1 MAHRLAG
8 TLALPWTQTTSQRSG
23 NQRVAADHTL
33 LAVTMTLAL
42 VGLVMVFSASAIVAG
57 NRFQDP
63 GFFLKRQ
70 IAWLTFGFL
79 LMHLTSRIDY
89 TFWKKLSIP
98 MLACMLLLLVMVLV
112 PSLGV
117 AAKGARRWL
126 RLGPISAQPA
136 EMVKLVAVI
145 YLAAYLT
152 KKGDKI
158 TLFRDGLLPVLIVI
172 GPEEYAALTAAAAG
186 RVPLTT
192 NVGVRANV
200 RRIAGY
206 LDDIT
211 RHRVVKLEPDL
222 GTVVVLGMVT
232 VAMCF
237 LAGARISHLL
247 ALGLC
252 AIPVVLVLVLGFNYR
267 RQRLMTFLAPW
278 KDASDTGFQI
288 TQSFLA
294 FGSGGPFGVGL
305 GEGKQKL
312 YFLPEA
318 HTDFVLALVGEEL
331 GLIGTATVTLL
342 FAFFVWRGVQIA
354 ARARVPFGRY
364 LGMGITLL
372 IGGQA
377 LVNAA
382 VVTGLLPTKGLT
394 LPFVSYGGSSLVV
407 SLIGV
412 GILLSISRDR
422 HAGGSRGGRGGLDH
436 G

>member
-1 MAHRLAG
+1 MAHRSAG
-8 TLALPWTQTTSQRSG
+8 TLALPWSQTSQRSG
-23 NQRVAADHTL
+23 KQRVAADHTL
-33 LAVTMTLAL
+33 LAVTMILAL

-57 NRFQDP
+57 SRFQDP

-70 IAWLTFGFL
+70 IAWLVFGLL
-79 LMHLTSRIDY
+79 LMHLASRIDY
-89 TFWKKLSIP
+89 TFWEKLSIP
-98 MLACMLLLLVMVLV
+98 MVACMLLLLIMVLL

-126 RLGPISAQPA
+126 RVGFISVQPA
-136 EMVKLVAVI
+136 EMVKLVAVV
-145 YLAAYLT
+145 YMAAYLT

-158 TLFRDGLLPVLIVI
+158 TLFREGLLPALIVI
-172 GPEEYAALTAAAAG
+172 GLLSG
-186 RVPLTT
+186 LVL
-192 NVGVRANV
+192 
-200 RRIAGY
+200 
-206 LDDIT
+206 
-211 RHRVVKLEPDL
+211 LEPDL
-222 GTVVVLGMVT
+222 GTVVVLGLVT
-232 VAMCF
+232 VGMCF
-237 LAGARISHLL
+237 LAGARLSHLL

-252 AIPVVLVLVLGFNYR
+252 AIPVVLVLVLGSSYR

-278 KDASDTGFQI
+278 KDAADGGFQI
-288 TQSFLA
+288 TQSFLS
-294 FGSGGPFGVGL
+294 FGSGGSFGVGL

-331 GLIGTATVTLL
+331 GLIGTATVILL
-342 FAFFVWRGVQIA
+342 FVFFVWRGFQIA

-372 IGGQA
+372 IGSQA

-422 HAGGSRGGRGGLDH
+422 HAGGSRGGRDGLDH

>member
-1 MAHRLAG
+1 MI
-8 TLALPWTQTTSQRSG
+8 
-23 NQRVAADHTL
+23 
-33 LAVTMTLAL
+33 LAL

-70 IAWLTFGFL
+70 VAWLAFGL
-79 LMHLTSRIDY
+79 VLMQLASRIDY
-89 TFWKKLSIP
+89 TLWKKLSIP
-98 MLACMLLLLVMVLV
+98 MLACMLLLLALVLV

-117 AAKGARRWL
+117 SAKGARRWL
-126 RLGPISAQPA
+126 RIGPLSVQPA
-136 EMVKLVAVI
+136 EMVKLVVVI
-145 YLAAYLT
+145 FMAAYLT
-152 KKGDKI
+152 RKGDKI
-158 TLFRDGLLPVLIVI
+158 TLFREGLLPAMIVI
-172 GPEEYAALTAAAAG
+172 GLLSG
-186 RVPLTT
+186 LVL
-192 NVGVRANV
+192 
-200 RRIAGY
+200 
-206 LDDIT
+206 
-211 RHRVVKLEPDL
+211 LEPDL
-222 GTVVVLGMVT
+222 GTVVVLGLVT
-232 VAMCF
+232 VGMCF
-237 LAGARISHLL
+237 LAGARVSQLL

-252 AIPVVLVLVLGFNYR
+252 AVPIVLGLVLGSSYR

-278 KDASDTGFQI
+278 KDASDAGFQI

-331 GLIGTATVTLL
+331 GFIGTGVVTLL
-342 FAFFVWRGVQIA
+342 FAFFVWRGFQIA

-407 SLIGV
+407 SLMGV

-422 HAGGSRGGRGGLDH
+422 HAGGPRSGRGGSDRE
-436 G
+436 

>member
-1 MAHRLAG
+1 MAHRSAG
-8 TLALPWTQTTSQRSG
+8 TLALPWSQTSQRSG
-23 NQRVAADHTL
+23 TKRVAADYTL
-33 LAVTMTLAL
+33 LAVTMTLVL

-70 IAWLTFGFL
+70 VAWLALGLL

-89 TFWKKLSIP
+89 TLWKKLSTP
-98 MLACMLLLLVMVLV
+98 MLLGMLLLLVMVLV
-112 PSLGV
+112 PGLGV

-126 RLGPISAQPA
+126 RLGPISMQPA
-136 EMVKLVAVI
+136 EMVKLVTVI
-145 YLAAYLT
+145 YMAAYLT
-152 KKGDKI
+152 RKGDKI
-158 TLFRDGLLPVLIVI
+158 TSFREGLLPALIVL
-172 GPEEYAALTAAAAG
+172 GFLSG
-186 RVPLTT
+186 LVL
-192 NVGVRANV
+192 
-200 RRIAGY
+200 
-206 LDDIT
+206 
-211 RHRVVKLEPDL
+211 LEPDL
-222 GTVVVLGMVT
+222 GTVVVLGLVT
-232 VAMCF
+232 VGMCF
-237 LAGARISHLL
+237 LAGARVSHLL
-247 ALGLC
+247 TLGLC
-252 AIPVVLVLVLGFNYR
+252 AIPLVLGLVLGSSYR

-278 KDASDTGFQI
+278 KEASAAGFQI

-331 GLIGTATVTLL
+331 GLLGTVTVILL
-342 FAFFVWRGVQIA
+342 FAVFVWRGFQIA
-354 ARARVPFGRY
+354 TRARVPFGRY

-394 LPFVSYGGSSLVV
+394 LPFVSYGGASLVV
-407 SLIGV
+407 SLICVGV
-412 GILLSISRDR
+412 LLSISRDR
-422 HAGGSRGGRGGLDH
+422 HAGGSRGGRGGSDH
-436 G
+436 E

>member
-1 MAHRLAG
+1 MI
-8 TLALPWTQTTSQRSG
+8 
-23 NQRVAADHTL
+23 
-33 LAVTMTLAL
+33 LAL

-70 IAWLTFGFL
+70 IAWLAFGFV
-79 LMHLTSRIDY
+79 LMQLASRIDY
-89 TFWKKLSIP
+89 TLWKKLAIP
-98 MLACMLLLLVMVLV
+98 MLACMLLLLALVLV

-117 AAKGARRWL
+117 SAKGARRWL
-126 RLGPISAQPA
+126 RIGPLSVQPA

-145 YLAAYLT
+145 FMAAYLT
-152 KKGDKI
+152 RKGDKI
-158 TLFRDGLLPVLIVI
+158 TLFRDGLLPALIVI
-172 GPEEYAALTAAAAG
+172 GLLSG
-186 RVPLTT
+186 LVL
-192 NVGVRANV
+192 
-200 RRIAGY
+200 
-206 LDDIT
+206 
-211 RHRVVKLEPDL
+211 LEPDL
-222 GTVVVLGMVT
+222 GTVLVLGLVT
-232 VAMCF
+232 VGMCF

-252 AIPVVLVLVLGFNYR
+252 AIPIVLGLVLGSSYR

-278 KDASDTGFQI
+278 KDASDAGFQI

-331 GLIGTATVTLL
+331 GFIGTAVVTLL
-342 FAFFVWRGVQIA
+342 FAFFVWRGFQIA

-407 SLIGV
+407 SLMGV

-422 HAGGSRGGRGGLDH
+422 HAGGPRSGRGGSDH
-436 G
+436 E

>member
-1 MAHRLAG
+1 MAHRSAG
-8 TLALPWTQTTSQRSG
+8 TLALPWSQTTSQRSG
-23 NQRVAADHTL
+23 TQRVAVDRTL
-33 LAVTMTLAL
+33 LAVTMILAL

-63 GFFLKRQ
+63 GFYLKRQ
-70 IAWLTFGFL
+70 VAWLALGVL
-79 LMHLTSRIDY
+79 LMYLASRIDY
-89 TFWKKLSIP
+89 TFWKKLSMPI
-98 MLACMLLLLVMVLV
+98 LACILVLLVLVLV
-112 PSLGV
+112 PSFGMS
-117 AAKGARRWL
+117 AKGARRWL
-126 RLGPISAQPA
+126 PLGPFSVQPA
-136 EMVKLVAVI
+136 EMVKLVAVM
-145 YLAAYLT
+145 YLAAYLS
-152 KKGDKI
+152 KRAERI
-158 TLFRDGLLPVLIVI
+158 TSFRDGLLPALIVI
-172 GPEEYAALTAAAAG
+172 GLLSG
-186 RVPLTT
+186 LVL
-192 NVGVRANV
+192 
-200 RRIAGY
+200 
-206 LDDIT
+206 
-211 RHRVVKLEPDL
+211 LEPDL
-222 GTVVVLGMVT
+222 GTVVVLGLVT
-232 VAMCF
+232 VGMCF
-237 LAGARISHLL
+237 LAGARLFHLM
-247 ALGLC
+247 ALGFC
-252 AIPVVLVLVLGFNYR
+252 AIPAVLALVLGSSYR

-278 KDASDTGFQI
+278 KDPSDSGFQI

-318 HTDFVLALVGEEL
+318 HTDFVLALIGEEL
-331 GLIGTATVTLL
+331 GLIGTVTVILL

-372 IGGQA
+372 VGVQA

-407 SLIGV
+407 SLVGV

-422 HAGGSRGGRGGLDH
+422 HTGGSRGGSDH